1 MRQPLQGQL
10 KGKKEKKKIDKEG
23 VREAA
28 APEDDGKGANY
39 FVSRAT

>member
-10 KGKKEKKKIDKEG
+10 KGKNKKKMDKES
-23 VREAA
+23 VREGP

-39 FVSRAT
+39 FVS